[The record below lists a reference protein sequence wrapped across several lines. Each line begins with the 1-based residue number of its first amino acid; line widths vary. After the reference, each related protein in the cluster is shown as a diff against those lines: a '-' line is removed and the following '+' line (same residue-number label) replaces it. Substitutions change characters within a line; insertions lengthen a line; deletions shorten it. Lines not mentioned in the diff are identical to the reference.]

1 MRARLLQCLALSAA
15 CGGASGD
22 DTAPATTSIT
32 SATSPGASTTGEPD
46 PTSGSATSSTTS
58 TDSTT
63 ADATTTADSST
74 TAAASTGEP
83 DPTAATTTA
92 AETTTADT
100 TTGVPD
106 TCAYELVYEQLGE
119 VLTVTYD
126 NSLFSIKP
134 LPDGKSFYCMR
145 IEYDMQTFDS
155 FEQILMDFE
164 GCPIYTG
171 ISGLRGTPK
180 QTGKALAN
188 VLFKD
193 YKVGCEPG
201 PDRLE
206 IDTFVDSGL
215 KQGPWPMGGFYH
227 FEITVEPFVSR
238 VRILQNGEQLGETV
252 EASIAGATLD
262 NARNPV
268 LELGM
273 AGPADGAYFPDYGG
287 VYSNL
292 QVWAEVAD

>member
-1 MRARLLQCLALSAA
+1 MRARLLQALVLSAA
-15 CGGASGD
+15 CGGTSSD
-22 DTAPATTSIT
+22 DTAATASTSIT
-32 SATSPGASTTGEPD
+32 SATSPGSSTTGEPD
-46 PTSGSATSSTTS
+46 PTTGSVTS
-58 TDSTT
+58 TVTNMTSTSN
-63 ADATTTADSST
+63 TTTADPATTADSTTT
-74 TAAASTGEP
+74 TAATTGEP
-83 DPTAATTTA
+83 DPTAG
-92 AETTTADT
+92 TTTADT

-106 TCAYELVYEQLGE
+106 SCAYELVHEQLGE
-119 VLTVTYD
+119 LLTVTYD

-145 IEYDMQTFDS
+145 IEFDMQTFDS

-215 KQGPWPMGGFYH
+215 KEGPWPMGGLYH

-262 NARNPV
+262 NARDPV
-268 LELGM
+268 IELGM
-273 AGPADGAYFPDYGG
+273 SGPADGAYFPDYGG

>member
-1 MRARLLQCLALSAA
+1 MRARLLQALVLSVA
-15 CGGASGD
+15 CGGTSSD
-22 DTAPATTSIT
+22 DTAATAPTSIT
-32 SATSPGASTTGEPD
+32 SATSPGSSTTGEPD
-46 PTSGSATSSTTS
+46 PTTGTVTS
-58 TDSTT
+58 TVTSMPSTSNADSMT
-63 ADATTTADSST
+63 TTTADSTTT
-74 TAAASTGEP
+74 TAAATTGEP
-83 DPTAATTTA
+83 DLTG
-92 AETTTADT
+92 TTTADT

-106 TCAYELVYEQLGE
+106 SCAYELVHEQLGE
-119 VLTVTYD
+119 LLTVTYD

-145 IEYDMQTFDS
+145 IEFDMQTFDS

-215 KQGPWPMGGFYH
+215 KQGPWPMGGLYH

-262 NARNPV
+262 NARDPV
-268 LELGM
+268 IELGM
-273 AGPADGAYFPDYGG
+273 SGPADGAYFPDYGG

>member
-1 MRARLLQCLALSAA
+1 MRVRLLQFLALSAA
-15 CGGASGD
+15 CGGTSGD
-22 DTAPATTSIT
+22 DTTATTAASIT
-32 SATSPGASTTGEPD
+32 TVTSPGSSTSGEPDPTTGSATTNTTTTTTADPTTTAAATTAAATTGEPD
-46 PTSGSATSSTTS
+46 PT
-58 TDSTT
+58 
-63 ADATTTADSST
+63 
-74 TAAASTGEP
+74 TGG
-83 DPTAATTTA
+83 T
-92 AETTTADT
+92 TTTADT
-100 TTGVPD
+100 TTGIPD
-106 TCAYELVYEQLGE
+106 TCAYELVFEQPGDI
-119 VLTVTYD
+119 LTVTYD

-145 IEYDMQTFDS
+145 IEFDMQTYDS

-252 EASIAGATLD
+252 EASIEGATLD
-262 NARNPV
+262 NARDPV
-268 LELGM
+268 IELGM

-292 QVWAEVAD
+292 KVWAEVAD